1 VTPSRLGLIFAAVAV
16 AAVLAGI
23 LTAFLIT
30 RL

>member
-1 VTPSRLGLIFAAVAV
+1 VTPSRLGLILAAVAL

-23 LTAFLIT
+23 VTAFLIT